1 MMMMTEVAVQKRRSH
16 DSFLLSNIAGADGG
30 HSHSSSITTTT
41 TTCNGLTAKRLKT
54 SGGGGGAGMISTK
67 EKKDK
72 IGERVAKLQQLVS
85 PFGKSD
91 TASVLQEATGYI
103 KFLHDQLQVHS
114 MIPSHFPHDF
124 SRCFTS
130 ISQYVNCCHQVL
142 SGPYMQRTR
151 PTGKIQEAE
160 HCSLRSRGLCLMPI
174 SSALGIARSNGAD
187 LWAPAG
193 SIRQP

>member
-103 KFLHDQLQVHS
+103 KFLHDQLQV
-114 MIPSHFPHDF
+114 
-124 SRCFTS
+124 
-130 ISQYVNCCHQVL
+130 L